1 MLKKLVSPAWAIF
14 EYGSYP
20 LLLLI
25 STPWF
30 LHQLGAEQ
38 YGHWMLLTAVVSFG
52 GILNAGTGAATVKAI
67 SAELGRNQPA
77 HCDRAVNASLAM
89 AILGGGGLATIVLM
103 TFWFGASAFL
113 ERMGNPELVR
123 LTGISAA
130 AIIWL
135 EQLDNVFS
143 SAMKGAEQFGAAARV
158 EVLSKVAQII
168 AAAAILYE
176 FPTLTA
182 LFSTLLSIATIRL
195 AAKIIVT
202 QRLLGLTSI
211 RPSLR
216 HAAELL
222 HFAKWGWLQG
232 VGGVFFGAADRMII
246 GSLLGATSLTYYSI
260 ATQLAMQVHAVSA
273 AGLSVIFPK
282 VSRALENGG
291 TFSLWRFTKITSIGN
306 LILSTSLAAILLLFG
321 PKFLEIWIGSES
333 AIPTSQLLPWL
344 VIAYWILASNSVSY
358 YLLLG
363 MGRIRFISITVLS
376 SGILAAVVAY
386 LAISK
391 TGLIG
396 APAGKAVYAILSLA
410 LLFPVVQQ
418 IRREGKNSDSLPPV
432 RPPPNSG
439 QIF

>member
-89 AILGGGGLATIVLM
+89 AILGGAGLAAIVLM
-103 TFWFGASAFL
+103 IFWFGASAFL
-113 ERMGNPELVR
+113 ERMGDPKLVR

-158 EVLSKVAQII
+158 EVLSKVAQIA

-182 LFSTLLSIATIRL
+182 LFSTLLGVAIFRL

-222 HFAKWGWLQG
+222 HFVKWGWLQG

-260 ATQLAMQVHAVSA
+260 ASQLAMQVHAVSA

-291 TFSLWRFTKITSIGN
+291 NFSLWRFTKITSIGN
-306 LILSTSLAAILLLFG
+306 LVLSTTLAAIMLFFG
-321 PKFLEIWIGSES
+321 PEFLTIWIGSES

-376 SGILAAVVAY
+376 SGIFAAAAAY
-386 LAISK
+386 LAISR

-410 LLFPVVQQ
+410 LLVPVVQQ
-418 IRREGKNSDSLPPV
+418 IRREGRNFDNLPPV
-432 RPPPNSG
+432 GSPPNSG
-439 QIF
+439 QMF